1 MKQDV
6 VILTRSSKYRNFCV
20 AGVDI
25 NTGEWVR
32 LVSDNSV
39 IHGALNKDDITY
51 ENGVSCKEL
60 DVVTVPINGTASE
73 GHQSENKL
81 INTKKRWE
89 KLGTATIQDI
99 IRIHPVENK
108 RHRYLYGSMR
118 EYVGK
123 DEIENIDYS
132 LTFIEV
138 FDLEICQKTN
148 EFTGRP
154 KTKASFIYNNVKYE
168 NIAVTDSRYYTMQN
182 GKVSDRA
189 YLVISLT
196 DAPVNDR
203 YYKFVAKIFAVN
215 N

>member
-25 NTGEWVR
+25 NTGKWVR
-32 LVSDNSV
+32 LVSDNNE

-60 DVVTVPINGTASE
+60 DVVTVPINGTVSG

-81 INTKKRWE
+81 INTKKRWK

-118 EYVGK
+118 EYVSK

-154 KTKASFIYNNVKYE
+154 KTKASFIYNNMKYE

-189 YLVISLT
+189 YLVISLPDT
-196 DAPVNDR
+196 PVNDR